1 MKYSK
6 ARTAIENMIINASS
20 RTKYAASKRENVWG
34 GGGGY
39 QVKLMYKGLQQARQS
54 PPHPTPPH
62 AFSHAQCPFATLKSP
77 FSNLEMLI
85 HI

>member
-39 QVKLMYKGLQQARQS
+39 QVKLMYKGLQHARQS
-54 PPHPTPPH
+54 RPPTQRRQMRFH
-62 AFSHAQCPFATLKSP
+62 TLNVHLP
-77 FSNLEMLI
+77 RSNLHSPI
-85 HI
+85 